1 MPVHA
6 VPHQPGDA
14 AALAATVAQ
23 NFHLHDVTAFMHRAR
38 TINRTP
44 ETHSARVGSTWVEL
58 IFPSINAWRRQG
70 NSLILTVLCQYDFA
84 DAPRRSRWPI
94 TAMSA

>member
-14 AALAATVAQ
+14 AALAATVAP
-23 NFHLHDVTAFMHRAR
+23 NFHPHDVTAFMHRAR
-38 TINRTP
+38 TIKQDAGNP
-44 ETHSARVGSTWVEL
+44 LGIVGSTWVEL

-70 NSLILTVLCQYDFA
+70 NSLTLTVLCQYDFA

>member
-38 TINRTP
+38 TIKQDAGNPLGTR
-44 ETHSARVGSTWVEL
+44 RIDMVEL

-70 NSLILTVLCQYDFA
+70 N
-84 DAPRRSRWPI
+84 RS
-94 TAMSA
+94 